1 MNLVEK
7 LIAVDKK
14 EFDKIERKAIPSKRL
29 SKLLGEDEAEVI
41 IQAVEGDLFGGL
53 SASGLDEDG
62 EVDYSRIFSTN
73 AKIVAAGVVEPDLKN
88 EALLKHLGV
97 ATPAEAAKK
106 IFAGEINKISAE
118 ISSLSGFESDEK
130 TDKKVKN

>member
-62 EVDYSRIFSTN
+62 EVDYSRVFSTN

>member
-62 EVDYSRIFSTN
+62 DVDYSRIFSTN

>member
-97 ATPAEAAKK
+97 ATPAESAKK